1 MTLAEKIKQ
10 DIKKKGLKQYA
21 VADRAGIDRQFFYQ
35 LLNGRRKFDVS
46 YLAPICK
53 ALGTSPNISI
63 HAPRVGSDLG
73 GLR

>member
-35 LLNGRRKFDVS
+35 LLNGRRRFDVS
-46 YLAPICK
+46 YLALICK
-53 ALGTSPNISI
+53 ALGTSPNEY
-63 HAPRVGSDLG
+63 LEWEE
-73 GLR
+73 

>member
-10 DIKKKGLKQYA
+10 DIKKKGLKLYA

-46 YLAPICK
+46 YLASICK
-53 ALGTSPNISI
+53 ALGTSPNEY
-63 HAPRVGSDLG
+63 LEWEE
-73 GLR
+73 